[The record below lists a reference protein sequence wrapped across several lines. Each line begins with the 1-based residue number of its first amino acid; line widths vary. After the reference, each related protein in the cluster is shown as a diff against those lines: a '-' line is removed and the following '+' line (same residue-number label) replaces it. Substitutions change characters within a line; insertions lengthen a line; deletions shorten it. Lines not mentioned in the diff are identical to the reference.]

1 MAIEPRKPPPQFV
14 VKLQRALGGRAGWG
28 GFVLQILFVAALAWI
43 GYEIVANARANLQAQ
58 RITAGFGFLQN
69 TAGFDVSQSSDSV
82 FRDRTPIPAYS
93 WSGLLNTLLVSVI
106 GIFFATLIGFIV
118 ALGRL
123 SPNWL
128 LSRISGGYV
137 ELIRNLPLLFQILF
151 WYLAVLA
158 ALPNPR
164 QSISLFGAFFLNNR
178 GLVIPK
184 PIGNPGFEP
193 FVVAVLIAIVAAIV
207 LWRYARRQLFQ
218 SGKVIKVWPYAL
230 GLLIGLPLVTALI
243 FGAPV
248 TFEMPVLRGFNFS
261 GGSRVI
267 PEFVALTLALSTY
280 TAAFIAEIVR
290 AGILSVHKGQMEAGS
305 SLGLQRGSM
314 LRLIVM
320 PQAMRVI
327 LPPLTN
333 QYLNLT
339 KNSSLAVAIGYP
351 DLVSVFAGTTLSQ
364 TGQAIEIIAHH
375 HGRLSPDLAGHQR
388 DHELLR
394 LADRP
399 EHGRMSDITAS
410 SFVRQD
416 LVPERAAPVK
426 TTGFVGFLRT
436 RLFNSPTNILLTIV
450 SVLLLWFVVVPAI
463 KFLLVDAV
471 WSGKDRN
478 ACLAENAGHTVGACW
493 PFVQAKFTPV
503 HLWLLSRAGA
513 LAGQPDLP
521 ARPRCCCCRC

>member
-1 MAIEPRKPPPQFV
+1 MSTEPRSPPPQFAFRL
-14 VKLQRALGGRAGWG
+14 KRALGGRAGWG
-28 GFVLQILFVAALAWI
+28 GFFLQVLFVAALVWI

-58 RITAGFGFLQN
+58 RITSGFGFLNN
-69 TAGFDVSQSSDSV
+69 TAGFDVSLNLIPYSGSDTYTRV
-82 FRDRTPIPAYS
+82 FLV
-93 WSGLLNTLLVSVI
+93 GLLNTLLVSII
-106 GIFFATLIGFIV
+106 GIFFATVIGFMV

-164 QSISLFGAFFLNNR
+164 QSVSIFGAFFLSNR
-178 GLVIPK
+178 GLVVPK

-193 FVVAVLIAIVAAIV
+193 FALAVLTAVVAAL
-207 LWRYARRQLFQ
+207 LLRRYAHRQLFE
-218 SGKVIKVWPYAL
+218 SGRLIMIWPYVL
-230 GLLIGLPLVTALI
+230 GLLIGLPLLTALV

-248 TFEMPVLRGFNFS
+248 IFEFPELKGFNFS

-290 AGILSVHKGQMEAGS
+290 AGIQSVHKGQMEAGA
-305 SLGLQRGSM
+305 SLGLQRGST
-314 LRLIVM
+314 LRLIVV
-320 PQAMRVI
+320 PQALRVI

-364 TGQAIEIIAHH
+364 TGQAIEIILITMAVYLLISLITSAIMSFY
-375 HGRLSPDLAGHQR
+375 GWRLSRSLA
-388 DHELLR
+388 
-394 LADRP
+394 A
-399 EHGRMSDITAS
+399 
-410 SFVRQD
+410 
-416 LVPERAAPVK
+416 
-426 TTGFVGFLRT
+426 
-436 RLFNSPTNILLTIV
+436 
-450 SVLLLWFVVVPAI
+450 
-463 KFLLVDAV
+463 
-471 WSGKDRN
+471 
-478 ACLAENAGHTVGACW
+478 
-493 PFVQAKFTPV
+493 
-503 HLWLLSRAGA
+503 
-513 LAGQPDLP
+513 
-521 ARPRCCCCRC
+521 